1 MRGANRQIKT
11 MGAGAIVGSVLLFR
25 QEELSDPTSVPAQG
39 GYWVHTAITLPIMST
54 ELNCTE
60 LYSLNHTTP
69 PHKDYH
75 HIPSSPIVCIDW
87 QQQAATDI
95 NYWLDTSV
103 STFNCGLMVK
113 GEPSGLLKLRGAR
126 PPQSQSGAI
135 FCHLNYHCVV
145 FESAR

>member
-87 QQQAATDI
+87 QQQAANDKYHNYRIQAEIKKEKNSETDVVCL
-95 NYWLDTSV
+95 WL
-103 STFNCGLMVK
+103 G
-113 GEPSGLLKLRGAR
+113 GYE
-126 PPQSQSGAI
+126 
-135 FCHLNYHCVV
+135 
-145 FESAR
+145 